1 MPLQRPTTDSCW
13 KHAIAAGRTMFFL
26 GKWWDSAPIYGEM
39 GIKDWIWG
47 LQNSISY
54 NNWGKNMYL
63 NQAQWGYDMIWWG
76 VVWIWFLTN
85 HLWSVS
91 SNRETNKT
99 PTSFCSRENP
109 WYWGSP
115 SLESSQIG
123 KKMTDWEDWAE
134 KMTSSSGKF
143 PKTVTIS

>member
-54 NNWGKNMYL
+54 NNWGKTCIWTKHNE
-63 NQAQWGYDMIWWG
+63 DMIWYDE
-76 VVWIWFLTN
+76 VWYEYDSWPTIYGQFL
-85 HLWSVS
+85 
-91 SNRETNKT
+91 
-99 PTSFCSRENP
+99 
-109 WYWGSP
+109 
-115 SLESSQIG
+115 QIG
-123 KKMTDWEDWAE
+123 RPIRHQHRFVLGKPMVLGVPKSRKQPNRQKMTDWEDWAE